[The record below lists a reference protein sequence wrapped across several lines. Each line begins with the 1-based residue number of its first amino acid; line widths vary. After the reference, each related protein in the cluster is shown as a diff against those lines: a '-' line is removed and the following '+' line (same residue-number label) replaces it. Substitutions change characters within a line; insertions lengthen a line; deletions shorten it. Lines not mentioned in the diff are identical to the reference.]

1 MIKRI
6 DYLVLSSFTGPFS
19 AAFGISLFVLI
30 MQFLWLHIDDI
41 AGKGVNLFLMLE
53 LIGYLSI
60 SIIPMALP
68 VAVMLA
74 SVMLMGNMAERYEL
88 SSMKSAGISLLR
100 VMVPM
105 MLVCTVISVFS
116 YVCSDFLIPISNLKF
131 KTRLY
136 DIKRQKPALSIEEG
150 VFNEDFRQFVI
161 RIGDKESDGETIGDV
176 MLIDQSAPHRHKL
189 NEILADSG
197 QMYSSNDRRFFV
209 MNLFNGVQYQE
220 PGTSGN
226 LPGNKQSYP
235 FIRIHFKSM
244 TKVWDMR
251 EFEINRTDEDNLK
264 SNRQMLSMKQLRE
277 TSDSLNRLVAD
288 HRQSIA
294 DQLLSLLKEEV
305 RPPSPATG
313 PDSAAVAN
321 AAAAT
326 ALNRRLTQSPQ
337 QAVTIASPAALF
349 TQNPIDKPLSAYNG
363 LLETFPEN
371 DRTRIKDEA
380 QKRLESHRSALETRK
395 KQIEAR
401 QLDEVKVS
409 YDLYIKYSFAIIC
422 LLFLFIGGPMGAI
435 IRKGGFGY
443 PILVAIVFFVIF
455 VMLTIMCRKLAESFF
470 LPPFWAAM
478 MPWLVL
484 LPVAALLTWKALND
498 SRMLNF
504 EWITRLFRLFK
515 RNKANLA
522 AAS

>member
-41 AGKGVNLFLMLE
+41 AGKGVNLFLLLE

-100 VMVPM
+100 VMAPL
-105 MLVCTVISVFS
+105 MLVCAVISLFS

-161 RIGDKESDGETIGDV
+161 RIGDKQADGETIGDV

-197 QMYSSNDRRFFV
+197 QMYSSDDRRFFV

-277 TSDSLNRLVAD
+277 TSDSLNRLVLD
-288 HRQSIA
+288 HRKAIA
-294 DQLLSLLKEEV
+294 DNVLSLLKEEV
-305 RPPSPATG
+305 RPPPPGPG
-313 PDSAAVAN
+313 PDG
-321 AAAAT
+321 AAAENA
-326 ALNRRLTQSPQ
+326 ALNRRLGQPAQ
-337 QAVTIASPAALF
+337 QAATIAAPTALF
-349 TQNPIDKPLSAYNG
+349 AQNPIDKPLTAYGG
-363 LLETFPEN
+363 LLETFPET

-380 QKRLESHRSALETRK
+380 KKRLESHRSNLETRK

-484 LPVAALLTWKALND
+484 LPVAALLTWKAMND